1 MKTLLASILFI
12 LSIFIAQPSEAV
24 TIKNKCS
31 YPVAG
36 SLRYEESNV
45 MFAQF
50 RLAPGQKVHLG
61 KGISN
66 TQLILRTIPDAG
78 MDEAATITN
87 TNLKTPD
94 CYVEL
99 KSSDEGIKVSVD

>member
-1 MKTLLASILFI
+1 MKTLLTSILVV
-12 LSIFIAQPSEAV
+12 LSIFIAGPSEAV
-24 TIKNKCS
+24 TIKNTCT

-36 SLRYEESNV
+36 SLRYQESNV

-61 KGISN
+61 KGIFN
-66 TQLILRTIPDAG
+66 TELILRTIPDAG
-78 MDEAATITN
+78 MDEAAPITN
-87 TNLKTPD
+87 TSLKTPD

-99 KSSDEGIKVSVD
+99 KSSADGIKVSVD